1 MYMAKSRDI
10 RVQLSRLQ
18 PIISRK
24 LSSTFAII
32 RLVVNFFWEIGIY
45 ICNSRNCSLLFLGN
59 WHLHLRLSG
68 LQSTF
73 PGEFSSTFVIL
84 GLAVIFFRD
93 IGIYICDS
101 RNCSLLFP
109 GNWHLHLQDSRL
121 QSTIPG
127 KLASTFALVGL
138 AVNFFWEIGIY
149 ICDYRPCSQP
159 FPGNWHLHLQDSRLQ
174 SIISRKLASTFVI
187 LAIAVNY
194 FRDIGIYIC
203 NSRNC
208 SQLFCIL

>member
-1 MYMAKSRDI
+1 MRSDSVKNMSAYADQNHAPSLTDVRLEFIVSYRRGMCARERFLWGKVCYYSGYCLQVIFREVFCHVYGKI
-10 RVQLSRLQ
+10 PRHTGAIVAVAANYFRGEGNLHLRLSGLRS
-18 PIISRK
+18 IISGK
-24 LSSTFAII
+24 LASTFAII

-109 GNWHLHLQDSRL
+109 GYWHLHL
-121 QSTIPG
+121 
-127 KLASTFALVGL
+127 
-138 AVNFFWEIGIY
+138 
-149 ICDYRPCSQP
+149 
-159 FPGNWHLHLQDSRLQ
+159 
-174 SIISRKLASTFVI
+174 
-187 LAIAVNY
+187 
-194 FRDIGIYIC
+194 
-203 NSRNC
+203 
-208 SQLFCIL
+208 